1 MRVRER
7 LCVELGGM
15 RRDWDRWCARRGVTV
30 GEGARQLVAAALCAD
45 AGDADPGIDA
55 DVRWSAVGDPRTR
68 IELRLTPAELEE
80 VGLRAEASGM
90 TANRWI
96 VSLIRAQLTHEPQF
110 GAREM
115 RLLSDSNLQLAS
127 ISRWL
132 GQLARNGGTARISQ
146 DSDGEIRAIRVSID
160 AHLRVVAAVMRANLD
175 RWSR

>member
-1 MRVRER
+1 MRVRDR

-15 RRDWDRWCARRGVTV
+15 RRDWDRWCVRRGLTV
-30 GEGARQLVAAALCAD
+30 GEGARQLVAAALRAD
-45 AGDADPGIDA
+45 AGNGDPGIDA
-55 DVRWSAVGDPRTR
+55 NVRWSVVGDPRTR
-68 IELRLTPAELEE
+68 IELRLTPAELDA

-96 VSLIRAQLTHEPQF
+96 VALIRAQLTHEPQF

-115 RLLSDSNLQLAS
+115 RLLADSNLQLAS

-132 GQLARNGGTARISQ
+132 GQLARDVAATHIGQ
-146 DSDGEIRAIRVSID
+146 DRNADIGVIRVAID

>member
-7 LCVELGGM
+7 LCVELGSM
-15 RRDWDRWCARRGVTV
+15 RRDWDRWCVRRGLTV
-30 GEGARQLVAAALCAD
+30 GEGVRQLVAAALHAD
-45 AGDADPGIDA
+45 AGNGDPRIDA
-55 DVRWSAVGDPRTR
+55 NVRWSVAGDPRTR
-68 IELRLTPAELEE
+68 IELRLTLAELDA

-96 VSLIRAQLTHEPQF
+96 VALIRTQLTHEPQF

-132 GQLARNGGTARISQ
+132 GQLTRDGGAARISQ
-146 DSDGEIRAIRVSID
+146 DSDGEIGAIRVSID